1 MAERKTT
8 IYYNHN
14 FYYDFSQIIAADD
27 RGLQFGDGCYE
38 WIRVY
43 KGHPFALSFH
53 TDRLYRSMRLLGI
66 RPMTAPD
73 EFTEIVETVVE
84 ESGIEEGYVKIIVTR
99 GQGDHDFL
107 IPARNQLRQNVL
119 VYAKPISLDAIAK
132 VQDGV
137 ECITMKDD
145 RGHHCDILSLSQV
158 DNLLAR
164 QEALKQ
170 GCYDGIFIRDGLLTE
185 ATH

>member
-43 KGHPFALSFH
+43 KGHPFALSYH

-66 RPMTAPD
+66 RPVTAPD
-73 EFTEIVETVVE
+73 EFTEIFHDALLHAA
-84 ESGIEEGYVKIIVTR
+84 
-99 GQGDHDFL
+99 QGC
-107 IPARNQLRQNVL
+107 RQG
-119 VYAKPISLDAIAK
+119 AGCQP
-132 VQDGV
+132 QGW
-137 ECITMKDD
+137 
-145 RGHHCDILSLSQV
+145 RGHAAGERPLP
-158 DNLLAR
+158 
-164 QEALKQ
+164 
-170 GCYDGIFIRDGLLTE
+170 
-185 ATH
+185 